1 MTKRVRVEI
10 ARKQS
15 RAVALDQ
22 FRRRRLRRHHDRDRL
37 RHSITISIS
46 IDGGSPSTSSNVT
59 FQTHTILP
67 LLARPLAKTVR
78 SIA

>member
-37 RHSITISIS
+37 RHSITPISIS

-67 LLARPLAKTVR
+67 LLANRWQKPSGR
-78 SIA
+78 